1 MSLVFSILLLTADT
15 LSSASGIAA
24 GSGYQLG
31 RVAKVDEKL
40 FSKRNN
46 RGRYG
51 RKQIEPDGWFNP
63 AFQKFVNT
71 EIATENQ

>member
-1 MSLVFSILLLTADT
+1 VSLVFSILLLTADT

-46 RGRYG
+46 RRD
-51 RKQIEPDGWFNP
+51 IEGNR
-63 AFQKFVNT
+63 
-71 EIATENQ
+71 